1 MSINKKKNN
10 VHRARYEKT
19 DKVDLIYGKNPV
31 REALA
36 SNRLRLVY
44 VSEGFTDSAFLDKLI
59 NANVPIVRKT
69 GGELNSMVDG
79 VNQGLVAEVKPYE
92 YSSLEEIIHIGK
104 KQTNPVI
111 VMLDGINDP
120 HNLGAILRS
129 CDVFNVSGVIVKKVN
144 QVALNSTVAKT
155 SAGAINYVKVAQV
168 SNLNNAISIL
178 KEQGYW
184 VVSTDGSGTY
194 EYQNLK
200 YDFPVVLVIGSEGN
214 GVSPLVLKNS
224 DYIVK
229 IPMYGHV
236 NSLNASVAT
245 AILLSRIRA

>member
-1 MSINKKKNN
+1 MKDNKNNKFKKNKSLN
-10 VHRARYEKT
+10 S
-19 DKVDLIYGKNPV
+19 DLIYGKNPV

-36 SNRLRLVY
+36 SKRLRLVY
-44 VSEGFTDSAFLDKLI
+44 VSDSFTDSTFLDMLKK
-59 NANVPIVRKT
+59 ANVTIVRKT
-69 GGELNSMVDG
+69 GGELNSMVEG
-79 VNQGLVAEVKPYE
+79 VHQGLVAEVKPYE
-92 YSSLEEIIHIGK
+92 YSSLEEIIRIGE

-168 SNLNNAISIL
+168 ANLNNAIQTL
-178 KEQGYW
+178 KDKGYW

-200 YDFPVVLVIGSEGN
+200 YDFPVVLVVGSEGN